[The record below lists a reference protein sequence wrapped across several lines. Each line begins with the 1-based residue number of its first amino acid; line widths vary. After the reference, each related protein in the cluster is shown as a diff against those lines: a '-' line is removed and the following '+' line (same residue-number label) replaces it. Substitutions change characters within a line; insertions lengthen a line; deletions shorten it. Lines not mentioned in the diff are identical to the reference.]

1 MSRTLL
7 LSLLFAAPVALLAES
22 ATPSI
27 GYAGAPTDHNGQN
40 CSTCHNSFGAANT
53 DTRGS
58 LTADITSYNP
68 GVQQTIRIV
77 VQHPQAQRWGFQI
90 TIRGVSDETQSAGD
104 FSLSNSVQ
112 VVCDDGSR
120 FGAAPPCSTPGI
132 KEYAEHT
139 NAPRTATGASFE
151 FDVVWTPPTNE
162 IGNLHLYISAVAAD
176 GDSTVAGD
184 RVYTLTRT
192 LPATGACSIP
202 GRPTLQTAYNAAS
215 YLPQFSSNAL
225 VQIKGLGFQVA
236 GRTRSVGLGDISN
249 NSFPTVL
256 SCVSVLVS
264 GPGIPQPGAL
274 LPILYVQTDYINAQ
288 MPEFSGTGPV
298 MLTVIINP
306 GKPNEQ
312 RSDVATLTAL
322 QPFAPAFITFANSTS
337 IAAEDAVAFTIIAS
351 PSVVP
356 GARPAHPG
364 EIVSLFGTG
373 FGDTN
378 PLVPAGQIDSG
389 IANVTSPITVTI
401 GSVTLSPSDVLY
413 AGLSPQSI
421 SGLYQIN
428 VRIPASTP
436 AGDIPVTITMMN
448 GAQTTQ
454 SGATIP
460 VQP

>member
-1 MSRTLL
+1 
-7 LSLLFAAPVALLAES
+7 
-22 ATPSI
+22 
-27 GYAGAPTDHNGQN
+27 
-40 CSTCHNSFGAANT
+40 
-53 DTRGS
+53 
-58 LTADITSYNP
+58 
-68 GVQQTIRIV
+68 
-77 VQHPQAQRWGFQI
+77 
-90 TIRGVSDETQSAGD
+90 
-104 FSLSNSVQ
+104 
-112 VVCDDGSR
+112 
-120 FGAAPPCSTPGI
+120 
-132 KEYAEHT
+132 
-139 NAPRTATGASFE
+139 
-151 FDVVWTPPTNE
+151 
-162 IGNLHLYISAVAAD
+162 
-176 GDSTVAGD
+176 
-184 RVYTLTRT
+184 
-192 LPATGACSIP
+192 
-202 GRPTLQTAYNAAS
+202 
-215 YLPQFSSNAL
+215 
-225 VQIKGLGFQVA
+225 
-236 GRTRSVGLGDISN
+236 
-249 NSFPTVL
+249 
-256 SCVSVLVS
+256 
-264 GPGIPQPGAL
+264 
-274 LPILYVQTDYINAQ
+274 LYVQTDYINAQ